1 VAKTIVGLFDNTTQ
15 VHSLVQH
22 LHARGITGDD
32 ISFVTQGQDGA
43 VEITG
48 GDRASGVAVGAGAGA
63 ALGGLGGL
71 LVGLGALAIP
81 GIGPVI
87 AAGPIAAALAGAGL
101 GAAAGGVIGAL
112 TDLGIP
118 EEDAH
123 IFAEGVRRGATLVT
137 VRADDE
143 RADEVAGLMASHDA
157 LDVDEHA
164 SHWRQSG
171 WPGFDPAAEPLMT
184 EAGLRVGALRADAAA
199 GAMET
204 EAKME
209 QPAKPAKVGQPV
221 TEPGVYGGTRGTDS
235 GRGARA
241 YHAPAGPASERRRND
256 AA

>member
-1 VAKTIVGLFDNTTQ
+1 VAKTIVGLFENRAQ
-15 VHSLVQH
+15 AEQLVQH
-22 LHARGITGDD
+22 LRAGNTAGED
-32 ISFVTQGQDGA
+32 ISLMSPGDTAEDSA
-43 VEITG
+43 G
-48 GDRASGVAVGAGAGA
+48 GDRATGVAVGAGTGA

-81 GIGPVI
+81 GIGPVL

-123 IFAEGVRRGATLVT
+123 VYAEGVRRGGTLVT

-143 RADEVAGLMASHDA
+143 HADAIMALMVRHGAV
-157 LDVDEHA
+157 DVDEHVTR
-164 SHWRQSG
+164 WRQAG
-171 WPGFDPAAEPLMT
+171 WPGFDPAAEPLDMDN
-184 EAGLRVGALRADAAA
+184 GLRIGVLRSDAAA

-204 EAKME
+204 EAKVG
-209 QPAKPAKVGQPV
+209 QPAKSEEPAKVGQPV
-221 TEPGVYGGTRGTDS
+221 TEPGVHGGIRGPA
-235 GRGARA
+235 GYRGARA
-241 YHAPAGPASERRRND
+241 YHAPTGRTR